1 MLSCQRDLFDIPE
14 DIAYLNCAYMS
25 PLLRSVREVGEKA
38 VARKSQP
45 WNIQSNDF
53 FEDAETARGLFA
65 QLIGAE
71 SDGVALIPAA
81 SYGIS
86 VAAANLPLAKG
97 QHVVLLDEQFPSNVY
112 QWYEMAKRCGAVVD
126 TVARPPDGDWTTVV
140 LQQIDERTRIVAI
153 PNCHWT
159 DGSLIDIQQVRKH
172 SREVGAAL
180 VIDATQSLGAY
191 PLSVAEVQPDFLV
204 TAAYKWL
211 LGPYSLGFLYV
222 APEYREGTPIE
233 FGWIGREGSEKFS
246 QLVNYRSGFQPGA
259 RRFDMGERSNFILLP
274 MAIRAMQQILSWGIA
289 EIGTTLRELTTQIEH
304 EAANLGFQTVA
315 AHQRGGHMIGLRSP
329 SGLPAAISATLAEA
343 KVFVSIRGQS
353 IRVSPYVYNTQDD
366 IERLFA
372 VLKRLNGDGRHV
384 HP

>member
-25 PLLRSVREVGEKA
+25 PLLRSVREIGEKA
-38 VARKSQP
+38 VGRKSQP
-45 WNIQSNDF
+45 WNIQTNDF

-65 QLIGAE
+65 QLIGAG
-71 SDGVALIPAA
+71 SDGVALIPSA

-86 VAAANLPLAKG
+86 TAAANLPLAKG
-97 QHVVLLDEQFPSNVY
+97 QHIVLLDEQFPSNVY
-112 QWYEMAKRCGAVVD
+112 QWYEMARRSEAIVD
-126 TVARPPDGDWTTVV
+126 TVARPQDGDWTKAVI
-140 LQQIDERTRIVAI
+140 QRIDERTRIVAI

-159 DGSLIDIQQVRKH
+159 DGSLIDLQQVRNWT
-172 SREVGAAL
+172 REVGAAL
-180 VIDATQSLGAY
+180 VVDATQSLGAY
-191 PLSVAEVQPDFLV
+191 PLSVSEVQPDFLV

-233 FGWIGREGSEKFS
+233 FGWIGREGSENFS
-246 QLVNYRSGFQPGA
+246 QLVNYRTGFQPGA

-289 EIGTTLRELTTQIEH
+289 EIDTTLRELTTQIEQ
-304 EAANLGFQTVA
+304 EATNLGFQTMA
-315 AHQRGGHMIGLRSP
+315 ARHRVGHMIGLRYP
-329 SGLPAAISATLAEA
+329 SGLPADLSTALTEA

-353 IRVSPYVYNTQDD
+353 IRVSPYLYNTPDD
-366 IERLFA
+366 IKRLFG
-372 VLKRLNGDGRHV
+372 VLKRIV
-384 HP
+384 